1 MAEKKSFFERV
12 VGIFGSSS
20 DNKQVGNM
28 VGYFNVPSQAKQ
40 YKYQDLASEGYLKNA
55 IVYRC
60 VNEISKGIS
69 AVPFKI
75 FNKNEE
81 VVEQHPIIEVLNKPN
96 PLQSRSEFMNSLV
109 GFLML
114 SGNAYVLKIGADN
127 RPPKELHLLR
137 PDRIEVKGSNRPIPE
152 SYEYRVNGK
161 TEAIYPVDSDSG
173 ASELKHIKLWH
184 PLDDYYGCSP
194 LSAAAVEIDQHNLAS
209 KHNINLL
216 DNGARPSGAVVFKP
230 KDDTGMN
237 VNLTESQRQQL
248 LTDLNNRFTGAQN
261 AGRPLLLE
269 GDFDWK
275 EMGLSPKD
283 MDFLNLKH
291 MSATDIAMCFGVPSQ
306 LVGVPDAQTY
316 ANVAEARLA
325 LYEETIIPLLKK
337 IESDLNEW
345 LVPLY
350 GDDLHMHFDIDEIP
364 ALSERRRKIYENVN
378 SAVLNGIMTR
388 NEARER
394 LGLSP
399 LDGADDLYISATLF
413 PLGAEAPDVPE
424 EMDNDE
430 DAKDYE
436 MFDDLVDD
444 SVLDLFED
452 KALADLNLQPSA
464 GMVSE
469 AKKGLDWRSE
479 HGRGGT
485 AVGIARARD
494 IMNGK
499 AMSVSTVKRMYSF
512 FARHEVDKQAEGF
525 RPGEKGYPSNGRI
538 AWALWGGDPGQS
550 WSKKKRD
557 QIEREENK
565 FIDLLA
571 FDSDVDQKALSGKV
585 KKALQK
591 KVDDHNDKH
600 GDSKTKRATLRMLE
614 AVFRRGVG
622 AYRNNPAS
630 VRPSV
635 NSEDQW
641 AYARCNSFIRA
652 LASGRFRGGKHDTD
666 LFPKGHPLSSK

>member
-114 SGNAYVLKIGADN
+114 SGNAYILKIGADN

-413 PLGAEAPDVPE
+413 PLGAEAPNVPE

-565 FIDLLA
+565 FIDLLS